1 MKKET
6 RSITMIIDRN
16 KEGAWRIS
24 ELINNHLVTK
34 VYYFYTKRQALKLF
48 KQYIKQLTEV
58 KNND

>member
-1 MKKET
+1 
-6 RSITMIIDRN
+6 MIIDRN